1 MENKGIWDI
10 ISKLTAPLNKNEQPT
25 TTYNDNIEQD
35 SAIKSEQPEQVP
47 TFGDSYLKSYNPFS
61 SPLIKKPQISSSRA
75 ERPARSVIDLR
86 TSKNLSNGKQSDKT
100 RNIIELINRHNYYSQ
115 KITKKP
121 PNNR

>member
-1 MENKGIWDI
+1 MENKGIWDL
-10 ISKLTAPLNKNEQPT
+10 ISKLTAPLKQDEQPSI
-25 TTYNDNIEQD
+25 DNQGEQNSLTEQD
-35 SAIKSEQPEQVP
+35 NQSEKPA

-75 ERPARSVIDLR
+75 ERPARSVIDLKS
-86 TSKNLSNGKQSDKT
+86 SKNLSNGKQSDKT

-121 PNNR
+121 PNSR